1 MKYIVIGLGNYGS
14 VLAEEL
20 AILGHEVIGVDSR
33 EQRVDALKEKI
44 TTAFILDSTDEASLV
59 SLPLKEVD
67 VVVVAIGKEL
77 ENSLRTV
84 ALLKKYK
91 VNHIYARAVDK
102 VHSTILE
109 AFGLDE
115 ILTPEKSAARSLA
128 QLMDLKVHVKSFE
141 VGAGY
146 YIAKFDVPEK
156 LVGYAVSGL
165 SLEKD
170 FDLKLVAVVRGRR
183 IIDSKGVAK
192 LERSITNHFAEDCL
206 LEANDELVC
215 YGAYDDFLHFWRT
228 I

>member
-1 MKYIVIGLGNYGS
+1 MKCIVIGLGNYGS

-20 AILGHEVIGVDSR
+20 ALLGHEVIGVDRS

-44 TTAFILDSTDEASLV
+44 TTAFILDSADEAALA
-59 SLPLKEVD
+59 SLPLSEVD

-77 ENSLRTV
+77 ESSLRTI
-84 ALLKKYK
+84 ALLKKNK
-91 VNHIYARAVDK
+91 VAHIYARAVDK
-102 VHSTILE
+102 VHSTILD

-146 YIAKFDVPEK
+146 YIAKFEIPASF
-156 LVGYAVSGL
+156 VGFSVSGL
-165 SLEKD
+165 SLEEE
-170 FDLKLVAVVRGRR
+170 FKLRVVAVVRGKR
-183 IIDSKGVAK
+183 IINNMGVAT
-192 LERSITNHFAEDCL
+192 LEHTIPDHFAEDCL
-206 LEANDELVC
+206 LEAGDELVC
-215 YGAYDDFLHFWRT
+215 YGAYKDFMHFWRV

>member
-20 AILGHEVIGVDSR
+20 ALLGHEVIGVDKI

-67 VVVVAIGKEL
+67 VIVVAIGKEL
-77 ENSLRTV
+77 ESSLRTV
-84 ALLKKYK
+84 ALLKKNK
-91 VNHIYARAVDK
+91 VAHIYARAVDK
-102 VHSTILE
+102 VHSTILD

-146 YIAKFDVPEK
+146 YIAKFQIPK
-156 LVGYAVSGL
+156 NFIGYAVSGL
-165 SLEKD
+165 SLEED
-170 FDLKLVAVVRGRR
+170 FELRVVAVVRGKR
-183 IIDSKGVAK
+183 IINSMGVAT
-192 LERSITNHFAEDCL
+192 LEHTIQDHFAEDCL
-206 LEANDELVC
+206 LEEGDELVC
-215 YGAYDDFLHFWRT
+215 YGAYKDFMQFWRA